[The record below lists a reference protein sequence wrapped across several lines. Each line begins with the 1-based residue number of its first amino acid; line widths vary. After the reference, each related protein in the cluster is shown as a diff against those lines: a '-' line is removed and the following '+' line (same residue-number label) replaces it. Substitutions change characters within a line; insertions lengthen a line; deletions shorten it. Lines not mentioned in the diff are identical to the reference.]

1 MTATPGPTDR
11 PPENGPDLAELVDA
25 AQRVAGVLAARHRH
39 DPEGVATLMGTFPND
54 RALAGGSLLLAE
66 IALGLYRRET
76 GQSMD
81 DCVRELTTQ
90 LENALPRRP

>member
-1 MTATPGPTDR
+1 MS
-11 PPENGPDLAELVDA
+11 
-25 AQRVAGVLAARHRH
+25 
-39 DPEGVATLMGTFPND
+39 TFPND

-66 IALGLYRRET
+66 IALGLYRNET

-90 LENALPRRP
+90 LENAVPRRP